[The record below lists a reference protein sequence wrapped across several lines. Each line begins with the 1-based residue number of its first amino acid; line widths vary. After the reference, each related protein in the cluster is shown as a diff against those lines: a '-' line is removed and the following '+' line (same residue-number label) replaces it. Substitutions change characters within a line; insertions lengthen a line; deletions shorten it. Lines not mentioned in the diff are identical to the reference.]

1 MKILART
8 VNITPETQSFLGG
21 NSESVIWDSIHSDL
35 EANLLLIQENNA
47 TKLIIT
53 MDLLYIGAKITDS
66 IIEFASEYVHE
77 ESIWISSSHTHNA
90 PHVDHKK
97 PKLGKIDPDYVN
109 QIINRINNEI
119 SEMAMNLEAAETV
132 NLRIKI
138 ARAPLTINRR
148 KRRILSVTKN
158 GLVINKV
165 TMQPDRRGKTDPS
178 IRKMEFIN
186 DHNEII
192 ALVWHY
198 TCHPTSFYEPNSVS
212 SHYIGEVRKEI
223 RFRRKSE
230 VPVLF
235 MQGFAGDIRPPSL
248 RRFHEN
254 FIHNLLQGNQ
264 FRDFTKKEY
273 NRWIK
278 RLIKLFFSDRE
289 ILHNGTFS
297 IKKPIK
303 KKWDSRKFVLGSA
316 TPDVVL
322 QIMPLGPIYFVG
334 LSCEPTISL
343 AQDLLEIS
351 QEGQIWPC
359 GYLEDVYGYLPSN
372 SEMLSGGYEV
382 EGFCESFDCVK
393 LTGEGWSVALNEIRT
408 YFNQNS

>member
-1 MKILART
+1 MKVLAST

-35 EANLLLIQENNA
+35 EANLLLIQEKNEI
-47 TKLIIT
+47 KLIIT
-53 MDLLYIGAKITDS
+53 MDLLYIGAKITDA
-66 IIEFASEYVHE
+66 IIEFASQYVDE

-90 PHVDHKK
+90 PHVDQNK
-97 PKLGKIDPDYVN
+97 PKLGKIDPDYVSLV
-109 QIINRINNEI
+109 INRINNEI
-119 SEMAMNLEAAETV
+119 AELAINLEAGETA
-132 NLRIKI
+132 NIRIKV

-148 KRRILSVTKN
+148 KKRLLSVTKN
-158 GLVINKV
+158 GFVINKV

-186 DHNEII
+186 DHNEVI

-212 SHYIGEVRKEI
+212 SHYIGEVRKEV

-254 FIHNLLQGNQ
+254 IIRNLLQGSQ

-278 RLIKLFFSDRE
+278 RLVKLFFSDRE
-289 ILHNGTFS
+289 ILHS
-297 IKKPIK
+297 EIISRRKPIK
-303 KKWDSRKFVLGSA
+303 KTWDSSKFVLGSA

-322 QIMPLGPIYFVG
+322 RIMPLGPIYLIG

-343 AQDLLEIS
+343 TQDLLEFS

-359 GYLEDVYGYLPSN
+359 GYLEDVYGYLPSR

-382 EGFCESFDCVK
+382 EGFCESFDCGN
-393 LTGEGWSVALNEIRT
+393 LTGEGWSAVLKEIRT
-408 YFNQNS
+408 YFNHKS